1 MLALYS
7 RYILPRIIH
16 LACGTRP
23 AMQQRA
29 KIIPAARGRVLE
41 VGIGSGLNLGFYDP
55 ERVESVHGIDP
66 APEMLRMAEKAA
78 RGATVAVELVP
89 GEGERMRFDDRSFDT
104 VVMTYTLCTIAE
116 PVRAVREMARVLRPG
131 GRLLFCEH
139 GLAPD
144 ERVRRWQRRINPL
157 WGRVGGGC
165 NLDRE
170 IPALLRAG
178 GLRIVSLETR
188 YLPGWR
194 PATFNYWGEATS
206 DR

>member
-1 MLALYS
+1 
-7 RYILPRIIH
+7 
-16 LACGTRP
+16 
-23 AMQQRA
+23 
-29 KIIPAARGRVLE
+29 
-41 VGIGSGLNLGFYDP
+41 
-55 ERVESVHGIDP
+55 
-66 APEMLRMAEKAA
+66 
-78 RGATVAVELVP
+78 VELVP
-89 GEGERMRFDDRSFDT
+89 GEGERIRFDDRSFDT

-165 NLDRE
+165 NLDRD

-178 GLRIVSLETR
+178 GFRIVSLETT

-206 DR
+206 G